1 MDPTGSISF
10 HLYRPY
16 SNGSLYSSL
25 VKISRATISLQNNV
39 AGKWKTILCGRIMS
53 PRSSS
58 VLLCCDNES
67 GERFCFTSED
77 SHRSWRHCRYFQ
89 LLPLL
94 ACRQKVSQRLPH
106 ESNYW
111 HLVFF
116 SCCRHS
122 LFQWNGLSV
131 LALVAELYSSLFL
144 LDNCGEM
151 GMLTRS
157 FYSTSCPDMGIVLG
171 CQLAV
176 DKLLEHLICEILLCR
191 SDPREGEWH

>member
-1 MDPTGSISF
+1 MIPFTHPLSKLAVS
-10 HLYRPY
+10 
-16 SNGSLYSSL
+16 
-25 VKISRATISLQNNV
+25 ATISLQNNV

-67 GERFCFTSED
+67 VERFCFTSED

-94 ACRQKVSQRLPH
+94 ACRQKVSQRLRQ
-106 ESNYW
+106 ESNCW
-111 HLVFF
+111 QLMFFFLLQTFIVPIKRLVG
-116 SCCRHS
+116 SCCGALLIS
-122 LFQWNGLSV
+122 FLS
-131 LALVAELYSSLFL
+131 
-144 LDNCGEM
+144 DNCGEM
-151 GMLTRS
+151 GMLMSS
-157 FYSTSCPDMGIVLG
+157 FYSTSCPDMVIVLG